1 MRLWRYGR
9 EIEQLGQRYRLDG
22 ALGSGG
28 MADVCLAWDERD
40 EREVAIKVIKPD
52 VLDQRSLDRFL
63 KEAGQVAN
71 WQHPNILRIYSDLKL
86 ELLDAAQGAIVPYIV
101 MEYAQGGDLQKRM
114 TSGQPYP
121 LAETLEI
128 FAQLCSAVAYAHAHG
143 IIHRDLKPL
152 NILFRELPNGAEQ
165 VVLSDFGLAVEM
177 DATHHTFARGGTLP
191 YMAPEQLLKGRVEA
205 ASDIFALGV
214 ILYQLCTGHLPFR
227 RTLLDLRR
235 ADAFALPAPPSSL
248 EPELPA
254 ALDEAILTA
263 LNEDPAARY
272 PDAEQFWHAVQESIS
287 SLQTSTRDRSQPIAR
302 SGRQARN
309 PYSTRI
315 LRDSSP
321 YSTEPRHTS
330 HPTQS
335 DPKSLT
341 GRASRSRRDG
351 IASSGRSTLDSHPA
365 ASRHFQTRILPPD
378 SSPGSPSHHSYG
390 SFGLPDPNATPV
402 MSEPDIDTDAE
413 AGGIVGGRVTRGG
426 NGMNGGNVGGNAT
439 HPPNDVGARFISPSR
454 PTPPSGSINPFGGG
468 VGRGNGGGRNGL
480 VNRAPTSLGGW
491 VGLPVRVGMLVAV
504 VLLLA
509 GGLVYFVPGMRDRLI
524 PGASVTVLITPAS
537 QSVQRSYTVPANN
550 VSARQV
556 TSSQAQSQVAQA
568 SGHRQI
574 QATQAKGQLTFFN
587 SAFVAQQ
594 IPAGTTVTG
603 KDGVQVKTDA
613 NANIPPDNSNTG
625 AVGKVSVP
633 AHSTNAGAKGNIAV
647 LDLDQTCCIPNNPVF
662 VRNLNAFTG
671 GQDAQNYAFVQQGD
685 VDAVAN
691 PLVKTLTKQ
700 GQNAVQGR
708 LNAGEQIAGAPQCT
722 PNVATDPQ
730 HPVGDTGVNVASTT
744 VNVTVQCS
752 AEAYNTS
759 QLQGQVAGQQQGAA
773 SPAPNY
779 SPAGSS
785 IGRVTVQG
793 PNLLVN
799 AATTWIYQIDRGQQQ
814 RMAQS
819 IVGMTAA
826 AATRQLA
833 SAPGV
838 RNVVIQG
845 LSAAS
850 QLPGDP
856 TRISIVIQPIG
867 KS

>member
-1 MRLWRYGR
+1 
-9 EIEQLGQRYRLDG
+9 
-22 ALGSGG
+22 
-28 MADVCLAWDERD
+28 
-40 EREVAIKVIKPD
+40 
-52 VLDQRSLDRFL
+52 
-63 KEAGQVAN
+63 
-71 WQHPNILRIYSDLKL
+71 
-86 ELLDAAQGAIVPYIV
+86 
-101 MEYAQGGDLQKRM
+101 
-114 TSGQPYP
+114 
-121 LAETLEI
+121 
-128 FAQLCSAVAYAHAHG
+128 
-143 IIHRDLKPL
+143 
-152 NILFRELPNGAEQ
+152 
-165 VVLSDFGLAVEM
+165 M

-235 ADAFALPAPPSSL
+235 ADAFALPAPPSSF

-287 SLQTSTRDRSQPIAR
+287 SLQTSTRDRSQGGAR
-302 SGRQARN
+302 ANAGRQTRN
-309 PYSTRI
+309 PYATRI

-330 HPTQS
+330 HPTRS
-335 DPKSLT
+335 DPNSPS

-378 SSPGSPSHHSYG
+378 STPASHHSYS
-390 SFGLPDPNATPV
+390 SFGLIPPDPNATPV

-426 NGMNGGNVGGNAT
+426 NVHHNGNGRGNGGRSGNMN
-439 HPPNDVGARFISPSR
+439 HPPNDVGARFISPSGG
-454 PTPPSGSINPFGGG
+454 TNPSGG
-468 VGRGNGGGRNGL
+468 VGRGGNGGGRGGGMGRNGL
-480 VNRAPTSLGGW
+480 VNRAPTSWGAAL
-491 VGLPVRVGMLVAV
+491 RVGMLVAV

-509 GGLVYFVPGMRDRLI
+509 GGFVYFVPGIRDRLI

-537 QSVQRSYTVPANN
+537 QFVQRSYTVPANN

-556 TSSQAQSQVAQA
+556 TSSQAQSQLAQA
-568 SGHRQI
+568 SGHRQV
-574 QATQAKGQLTFFN
+574 QATQARGQLTFSN
-587 SAFVAQQ
+587 GAFIAQNVA
-594 IPAGTTVTG
+594 AGTTLTG
-603 KDGVQVKTDA
+603 KDGIQVVTDA
-613 NANIPPDNSNTG
+613 IANIPPANSTTG
-625 AVGKVSVP
+625 TTSVVVVSAHAVR
-633 AHSTNAGAKGNIAV
+633 AGQQGNIPS
-647 LDLDQTCCIPNNPVF
+647 LDLDTPCCIANKSIF
-662 VRNLNAFTG
+662 VRNVSTFTG
-671 GQDAQNYAFVQQGD
+671 GQDAQNYAFVQQSD
-685 VDAVAN
+685 VDTVAN
-691 PLVKTLTKQ
+691 SLANTLTKQ
-700 GQNAVQGR
+700 GKNALQGR
-708 LNAGEQIAGAPQCT
+708 LNAGEQSAGAPQCT
-722 PNVATDPQ
+722 PTVATDPQ

-759 QLQGQVAGQQQGAA
+759 QLQGQIAGQQQGAA

-779 SPAGSS
+779 SPGGSN
-785 IGRVTVQG
+785 IGSVTVQG

-799 AATTWIYQIDRGQQQ
+799 VATTWIYQIGREQQQ

-845 LSAAS
+845 LSATS

-856 TRISIVIQPIG
+856 TRISIVVQHIG
-867 KS
+867 NS

>member
-1 MRLWRYGR
+1 MRLWRYGS

-152 NILFRELPNGAEQ
+152 NILFRALPNGGEQ

-235 ADAFALPAPPSSL
+235 ADAFALPAPPSSF
-248 EPELPA
+248 EPDLPA

-287 SLQTSTRDRSQPIAR
+287 ALQTSTRDRSQPIAR
-302 SGRQARN
+302 SSAGRQARN

-335 DPKSLT
+335 DPNSLS

-378 SSPGSPSHHSYG
+378 SSPSSHHSYG
-390 SFGLPDPNATPV
+390 SFGLPDANATPV

-426 NGMNGGNVGGNAT
+426 NGMNGSNVSRNGNGGRGGNANL
-439 HPPNDVGARFISPSR
+439 PPNVIGARLISPPPRPSSPRPSR
-454 PTPPSGSINPFGGG
+454 STIPLWIVIPVSIA
-468 VGRGNGGGRNGL
+468 L
-480 VNRAPTSLGGW
+480 
-491 VGLPVRVGMLVAV
+491 V

-509 GGLVYFVPGMRDRLI
+509 GGFVYFVPSIRDRLI
-524 PGASVTVLITPAS
+524 PGATGTVLITPAS
-537 QSVQRSYTVPANN
+537 QSVPRSYTVPANN
-550 VSARQV
+550 VSVRQV
-556 TSSQAQSQVAQA
+556 TSSQAQSQVARA
-568 SGHRQI
+568 SGHNQV
-574 QATQAKGQLTFFN
+574 QATQAKGQLTFLN
-587 SAFVAQQ
+587 GAFVAQNVA
-594 IPAGTTVTG
+594 AGTVIAG
-603 KDGVQVKTDA
+603 KDGMQVVVDN
-613 NANIPPDNSNTG
+613 NANMPAAIPSGPL
-625 AVGKVSVP
+625 GKANVASHIVNP
-633 AHSTNAGAKGNIAV
+633 GAKGNIPI
-647 LDLDQTCCIPNNPVF
+647 LDINQTCCNANSTIF
-662 VRNLNAFTG
+662 VKNLNPFTG
-671 GQDAQNYAFVQQGD
+671 GQDAQNYSFVQQGD
-685 VDAVAN
+685 VDVVAN
-691 PLVKTLTKQ
+691 SLANTLTKQ
-700 GQNAVQGR
+700 GQNALQGR
-708 LNAGEQIAGAPQCT
+708 LNAGERIAGAPQCV
-722 PNVATDPQ
+722 PNVATD
-730 HPVGDTGVNVASTT
+730 
-744 VNVTVQCS
+744 
-752 AEAYNTS
+752 
-759 QLQGQVAGQQQGAA
+759 
-773 SPAPNY
+773 
-779 SPAGSS
+779 
-785 IGRVTVQG
+785 
-793 PNLLVN
+793 
-799 AATTWIYQIDRGQQQ
+799 
-814 RMAQS
+814 
-819 IVGMTAA
+819 
-826 AATRQLA
+826 
-833 SAPGV
+833 
-838 RNVVIQG
+838 
-845 LSAAS
+845 
-850 QLPGDP
+850 
-856 TRISIVIQPIG
+856 
-867 KS
+867 

>member
-114 TSGQPYP
+114 TGGQPYP

-152 NILFRELPNGAEQ
+152 NILFRALPNGAEQ

-235 ADAFALPAPPSSL
+235 ADAFALPAPPSSF

-302 SGRQARN
+302 AGRQTRN

-335 DPKSLT
+335 DPNSLSA
-341 GRASRSRRDG
+341 RASRSRRDG
-351 IASSGRSTLDSHPA
+351 VASSGRSTLDSHPA
-365 ASRHFQTRILPPD
+365 ARQFQTRILPPD
-378 SSPGSPSHHSYG
+378 STPGSPSHHSYG
-390 SFGLPDPNATPV
+390 PFGLPDPNATPV

-426 NGMNGGNVGGNAT
+426 NAMNGSNISRNGTGVNPGMVGRGNGVQRNGNAN
-439 HPPNDVGARFISPSR
+439 HPPNVIGARFISPSPR
-454 PTPPSGSINPFGGG
+454 PS
-468 VGRGNGGGRNGL
+468 R
-480 VNRAPTSLGGW
+480 
-491 VGLPVRVGMLVAV
+491 LPIPLRVGVVVVV

-509 GGLVYFVPGMRDRLI
+509 GGFVYFVPGMRDRLI

-556 TSSQAQSQVAQA
+556 TSSQAQSQLAQA

-574 QATQAKGQLTFFN
+574 QATQAKGQLTFLNGSFAN
-587 SAFVAQQ
+587 PFT
-594 IPAGTTVTG
+594 INAGTSVVG
-603 KDGVQVKTDA
+603 KDGVSVTTDKTII
-613 NANIPPDNSNTG
+613 IPHADPNNGDGQATVAAHAVTG
-625 AVGKVSVP
+625 G
-633 AHSTNAGAKGNIAV
+633 NRGNILT
-647 LDLDQTCCIPNNPVF
+647 LDINQTCCSGGSLIF
-662 VRNLNAFTG
+662 VKNSVAFTG

-685 VDAVAN
+685 VNAVAN
-691 PLVKTLTKQ
+691 PLVNTLTKQ

-752 AEAYNTS
+752 AEAYNQS
-759 QLQGQVAGQQQGAA
+759 QLQGQIASQQQGAP

-779 SPAGSS
+779 APGGSS

-793 PNLLVN
+793 ANLLVN
-799 AATTWIYQIDRGQQQ
+799 ATTIWIYQIDREQQQ

-826 AATRQLA
+826 SATRQLA
-833 SAPGV
+833 NAPGV
-838 RNVVIQG
+838 RGVVIQG

-867 KS
+867 NS

>member
-40 EREVAIKVIKPD
+40 EREGAIKVIKPD

-128 FAQLCSAVAYAHAHG
+128 FAQLCSAVAYAHVHG

-152 NILFRELPNGAEQ
+152 NILFRALPNGAEQ

-235 ADAFALPAPPSSL
+235 ADAFALPPPPSSFA
-248 EPELPA
+248 PELPA

-302 SGRQARN
+302 ASARRQARN
-309 PYSTRI
+309 PYQTRI

-321 YSTEPRHTS
+321 YSTEPRQTS
-330 HPTQS
+330 HPTRS
-335 DPKSLT
+335 DPNVPGVRS
-341 GRASRSRRDG
+341 ARSRRDG

-378 SSPGSPSHHSYG
+378 SSPNSHHSYD
-390 SFGLPDPNATPV
+390 SFGLPAANATPV
-402 MSEPDIDTDAE
+402 MSQPDIDTDAE

-426 NGMNGGNVGGNAT
+426 NTRYNGN
-439 HPPNDVGARFISPSR
+439 S
-454 PTPPSGSINPFGGG
+454 
-468 VGRGNGGGRNGL
+468 GRGNGG
-480 VNRAPTSLGGW
+480 
-491 VGLPVRVGMLVAV
+491 
-504 VLLLA
+504 
-509 GGLVYFVPGMRDRLI
+509 
-524 PGASVTVLITPAS
+524 
-537 QSVQRSYTVPANN
+537 
-550 VSARQV
+550 
-556 TSSQAQSQVAQA
+556 
-568 SGHRQI
+568 
-574 QATQAKGQLTFFN
+574 
-587 SAFVAQQ
+587 
-594 IPAGTTVTG
+594 
-603 KDGVQVKTDA
+603 
-613 NANIPPDNSNTG
+613 
-625 AVGKVSVP
+625 
-633 AHSTNAGAKGNIAV
+633 
-647 LDLDQTCCIPNNPVF
+647 
-662 VRNLNAFTG
+662 
-671 GQDAQNYAFVQQGD
+671 
-685 VDAVAN
+685 
-691 PLVKTLTKQ
+691 
-700 GQNAVQGR
+700 
-708 LNAGEQIAGAPQCT
+708 
-722 PNVATDPQ
+722 
-730 HPVGDTGVNVASTT
+730 
-744 VNVTVQCS
+744 
-752 AEAYNTS
+752 
-759 QLQGQVAGQQQGAA
+759 
-773 SPAPNY
+773 
-779 SPAGSS
+779 
-785 IGRVTVQG
+785 
-793 PNLLVN
+793 
-799 AATTWIYQIDRGQQQ
+799 RG
-814 RMAQS
+814 
-819 IVGMTAA
+819 
-826 AATRQLA
+826 
-833 SAPGV
+833 
-838 RNVVIQG
+838 
-845 LSAAS
+845 
-850 QLPGDP
+850 
-856 TRISIVIQPIG
+856 
-867 KS
+867 